1 MSATRTFS
9 TLTGSGPNNAYI
21 PGDKWSA
28 QVAEKVRNDV
38 DIANYLGLTLDLG
51 GDEDPIL
58 SASYVRVNCAR
69 SASLNGDT
77 LSGMTLEAVVYYYTT
92 NASTTVNVRVRNVT
106 DSTDAGTI
114 TAASNATTLTEE
126 VITLTLASGVK
137 SYQLQVTGSDA
148 VNGVI
153 AYGYI
158 RIRKVAA

>member
-1 MSATRTFS
+1 MSATRTF
-9 TLTGSGPNNAYI
+9 TAVTGSGANNALI
-21 PGDKWSA
+21 VGDKFGA
-28 QVAEKVRNDV
+28 TKAESFRNDV
-38 DIANYLGLTLDLG
+38 DICAYLGDTFDLG

-77 LSGMTLEAVVYYYTT
+77 LGGMTLEAVVYYYTS
-92 NASTTVNVRVRNVT
+92 NAATTVNVRVRNVT
-106 DSTDAGTI
+106 DGTDAGTI
-114 TAASNATTLTEE
+114 SAASAATTLTEE
-126 VITLTLASGVK
+126 TITLTLASGVK